1 MFPLFDV
8 DEGIWNVFS
17 ILQITQKWK
26 INLLHIIFLKHFAFA
41 LFVRHVV
48 VLDPFLD
55 QLLGQLFTLRLLRV
69 LQACHDDL
77 LEWSPGIAKNIQL
90 VSKHN
95 L

>member
-26 INLLHIIFLKHFAFA
+26 INLLHIIFLK
-41 LFVRHVV
+41 
-48 VLDPFLD
+48 
-55 QLLGQLFTLRLLRV
+55 
-69 LQACHDDL
+69 L